1 MKSFWPDRN
10 GLVSVRMS
18 DAMSGDVK
26 AVQPNGGDV
35 HPIVARRPVQCFA
48 GYFHICADVYP
59 IVAMTIYNTIVAATT
74 NLSTFCEANL

>member
-48 GYFHICADVYP
+48 GYFHIYMYP
-59 IVAMTIYNTIVAATT
+59 IVAMTILYNCGGDNQSVNI
-74 NLSTFCEANL
+74 L